1 MAQAAPLKAGAPRT
15 RKNDDPSLGRVI
27 AGRYRLESRIGE
39 GGMGIVY
46 RARHV
51 LIDRVVAVKLIRPDL
66 RGETHLRA
74 WMLREARAANRV
86 DHAHIIDIHDIGE
99 TDDGELYL
107 VMEYLVGTPLS
118 NELARGPLQLARAV
132 DVLEQMGAALSRAH
146 DLGVVHRDL
155 KSDNILLTARGG
167 RKDFVKILDFGLA
180 ALAHD
185 PRLAPK
191 GAVFG
196 TPEYMSPEQA
206 RGEQAG
212 PQSDLYALGVLFFEM
227 LTGQLPFKASDRET
241 LLEMQRTSPSPRP
254 STIRKDCHLVAEKIV
269 LRLLE
274 KDPRKRY
281 RDGHHLLEE
290 LKALQRSL
298 PSPSYD
304 KEGGPEAAPVA
315 PPPPPPPRSP
325 GVAEWASRAGL
336 FARMVTRAYPTANA
350 PAEVT
355 QGVATLWDVAA
366 KASSLEG
373 EIASHTRKL
382 EAHERRGRALRAE
395 IGRKVEELAHEESRV
410 LREAAAYAEEE
421 ASAKQELVRAEQLS
435 RERGAI
441 ADQAERTGQGN
452 RAVFEAAGAAFAMIE
467 AQKQWL
473 KTREV
478 RRTAREATAGDLRR
492 QIGELRDQ
500 LARYAEAL
508 EEDLNSGREK
518 VALRTREGLKYEKAF
533 GEAFALLMGHLKGKA
548 ECRDLMTELTS
559 GGAAG
564 ETEGASAEGDV
575 QPAAGARTLDG

>member
-1 MAQAAPLKAGAPRT
+1 MAQPAQQKPAAAAPRSKKA
-15 RKNDDPSLGRVI
+15 DDPALGKVI
-27 AGRYRLESRIGE
+27 AGRYRLEARIGE

-118 NELARGPLQLARAV
+118 NELAHGPMPLNRGV
-132 DVLEQMGAALSRAH
+132 DILEQMGAALSRAH

-155 KSDNILLTARGG
+155 KSDNILLTHRGG

-212 PQSDLYALGVLFFEM
+212 PHSDLYALGVLFFEM
-227 LTGQLPFKASDRET
+227 LTGQLPFRAGDRDS
-241 LLEMQRTSPSPRP
+241 LLEMQRTAPAPRP
-254 STIRKDCHLVAEKIV
+254 TSIRKDCHPAAERIV

-298 PSPSYD
+298 PSASWE
-304 KEGGPEAAPVA
+304 KEGTSGGETPPAAVPL
-315 PPPPPPPRSP
+315 PPPAPRAPS
-325 GVAEWASRAGL
+325 VIEWAGRAGL
-336 FARMVTRAYPTANA
+336 FARMVARAYPSGNA
-350 PAEVT
+350 APEIA
-355 QGVATLWDVAA
+355 QALATLWDLAA
-366 KASSLEG
+366 KASGLEG
-373 EIASHTRKL
+373 EVASHTRKL
-382 EAHERRGRALRAE
+382 EALERRGRALRAE

-410 LREAAAYAEEE
+410 LREAAAYGEEEE
-421 ASAKQELVRAEQLS
+421 AARRELGRAEQIAE
-435 RERGAI
+435 ERVANADRADRAGIGTRAI
-441 ADQAERTGQGN
+441 YEQ
-452 RAVFEAAGAAFAMIE
+452 AGAAHAMVE
-467 AQKQWL
+467 AQRQWL
-473 KTREV
+473 KTRET
-478 RRTAREATAGDLRR
+478 RRTGREASAADLRR
-492 QIGELRDQ
+492 QIEELRGQ

-508 EEDLNSGREK
+508 EEDLATGREK
-518 VALRTREGLKYEKAF
+518 VAGRAREGLKYEKSFFDASNV
-533 GEAFALLMGHLKGKA
+533 LMTHLKGKP
-548 ECRDLMTELTS
+548 ECRELMNELT
-559 GGAAG
+559 AG
-564 ETEGASAEGDV
+564 EHEPPPQPPGPSRAAE
-575 QPAAGARTLDG
+575 A

>member
-1 MAQAAPLKAGAPRT
+1 MAQPAPQKPAVAAPRT
-15 RKNDDPSLGRVI
+15 KKADDPALGKVI
-27 AGRYRLESRIGE
+27 AGRYRLEARVGE

-99 TDDGELYL
+99 TDEGELYL
-107 VMEYLVGTPLS
+107 VMEYLVGVALS
-118 NELARGPLQLARAV
+118 AELAHGPMPLNRGV
-132 DVLEQMGAALSRAH
+132 DILEQMGAALSRAH

-155 KSDNILLTARGG
+155 KSDNILLTHRGG

-212 PQSDLYALGVLFFEM
+212 PHSDLYALGVLFFEM
-227 LTGQLPFKASDRET
+227 LTGQLPFRAGDRDS
-241 LLEMQRTSPSPRP
+241 LLEMQRTAPAPRP
-254 STIRKDCHLVAEKIV
+254 SSIRKDCHPVAERIV

-298 PSPSYD
+298 PSASWE
-304 KEGGPEAAPVA
+304 KEGSGEAQPPA
-315 PPPPPPPRSP
+315 PPPPPAPRTP
-325 GVAEWASRAGL
+325 GVVEWAGRAGL
-336 FARMVTRAYPTANA
+336 FARMVARSYPSANA
-350 PAEVT
+350 APDVA
-355 QGVATLWDVAA
+355 QALATLWDLAA
-366 KASSLEG
+366 KASGLEG
-373 EIASHTRKL
+373 EVASHTRKL
-382 EAHERRGRALRAE
+382 EALERRGRALRAE

-410 LREAAAYAEEE
+410 LREAAAYGEEEE
-421 ASAKQELVRAEQLS
+421 AARRELGRAEQIS
-435 RERGAI
+435 EERVAI
-441 ADQAERTGQGN
+441 AD
-452 RAVFEAAGAAFAMIE
+452 RADRAGVGTRAIYEQAGAAHAMVE
-467 AQKQWL
+467 AQRQWL
-473 KTREV
+473 KTRET
-478 RRTAREATAGDLRR
+478 RRTGREASAADLRR
-492 QIGELRDQ
+492 QIEELRGQ

-508 EEDLNSGREK
+508 EEDLATGREK
-518 VALRTREGLKYEKAF
+518 VAGRAREGLKYEKSF
-533 GEAFALLMGHLKGKA
+533 LEASNVLMTHLKGKP
-548 ECRDLMTELTS
+548 ECRELMNELLAGSGDHEANQPTPGPSRNTE
-559 GGAAG
+559 A
-564 ETEGASAEGDV
+564 
-575 QPAAGARTLDG
+575 

>member
-1 MAQAAPLKAGAPRT
+1 M
-15 RKNDDPSLGRVI
+15 LGRVV
-27 AGRYRLESRIGE
+27 AGRYRLEARAGE
-39 GGMGIVY
+39 GGMGVVY

-51 LIDRVVAVKLIRPDL
+51 LIDRVVALKLIRPDL

-107 VMEYLVGTPLS
+107 VMEYLIGTPLS
-118 NELARGPLQLARAV
+118 NELAKGPMPIHRAV
-132 DVLEQMGAALSRAH
+132 DIIEQMGAALSRAH

-167 RKDFVKILDFGLA
+167 RPDFVKILDFGLA

-227 LTGQLPFKASDRET
+227 LTGQLPFRASDRDT
-241 LLEMQRTSPSPRP
+241 LLEMQRTAAAPRP
-254 STIRKDCHLVAEKIV
+254 STVRKDCQPVAERIV

-274 KDPRKRY
+274 KDARKRY

-298 PSPSYD
+298 PSPLYD
-304 KEGGPEAAPVA
+304 KEGTQESAPAA

-336 FARMVTRAYPTANA
+336 FARMVTRAYPAANA
-350 PAEVT
+350 
-355 QGVATLWDVAA
+355 
-366 KASSLEG
+366 
-373 EIASHTRKL
+373 
-382 EAHERRGRALRAE
+382 
-395 IGRKVEELAHEESRV
+395 
-410 LREAAAYAEEE
+410 
-421 ASAKQELVRAEQLS
+421 
-435 RERGAI
+435 
-441 ADQAERTGQGN
+441 
-452 RAVFEAAGAAFAMIE
+452 
-467 AQKQWL
+467 
-473 KTREV
+473 
-478 RRTAREATAGDLRR
+478 
-492 QIGELRDQ
+492 
-500 LARYAEAL
+500 
-508 EEDLNSGREK
+508 
-518 VALRTREGLKYEKAF
+518 
-533 GEAFALLMGHLKGKA
+533 
-548 ECRDLMTELTS
+548 
-559 GGAAG
+559 
-564 ETEGASAEGDV
+564 
-575 QPAAGARTLDG
+575 

>member
-1 MAQAAPLKAGAPRT
+1 MAQAAPLKAGAARG

-132 DVLEQMGAALSRAH
+132 DVIEQMGAALSRAH

-206 RGEQAG
+206 RGDE
-212 PQSDLYALGVLFFEM
+212 DLDQRVDVYALGVIMYEAAC
-227 LTGQLPFKASDRET
+227 GRVPFAGNNYLSVISQVLNE
-241 LLEMQRTSPSPRP
+241 SPKSPR
-254 STIRKDCHLVAEKIV
+254 TIRPDLSEEFDAIVMRAMAKDRKERYESVKTDRR
-269 LRLLE
+269 RLI
-274 KDPRKRY
+274 
-281 RDGHHLLEE
+281 H
-290 LKALQRSL
+290 S
-298 PSPSYD
+298 
-304 KEGGPEAAPVA
+304 
-315 PPPPPPPRSP
+315 
-325 GVAEWASRAGL
+325 
-336 FARMVTRAYPTANA
+336 
-350 PAEVT
+350 
-355 QGVATLWDVAA
+355 
-366 KASSLEG
+366 
-373 EIASHTRKL
+373 
-382 EAHERRGRALRAE
+382 
-395 IGRKVEELAHEESRV
+395 
-410 LREAAAYAEEE
+410 
-421 ASAKQELVRAEQLS
+421 
-435 RERGAI
+435 
-441 ADQAERTGQGN
+441 GQGDKN
-452 RAVFEAAGAAFAMIE
+452 RDTDELLVVC
-467 AQKQWL
+467 
-473 KTREV
+473 TRP
-478 RRTAREATAGDLRR
+478 RR
-492 QIGELRDQ
+492 
-500 LARYAEAL
+500 
-508 EEDLNSGREK
+508 
-518 VALRTREGLKYEKAF
+518 
-533 GEAFALLMGHLKGKA
+533 
-548 ECRDLMTELTS
+548 
-559 GGAAG
+559 
-564 ETEGASAEGDV
+564 
-575 QPAAGARTLDG
+575 

>member
-1 MAQAAPLKAGAPRT
+1 MAIMQKPSNSRGRSAH
-15 RKNDDPSLGRVI
+15 DPSLGKVI
-27 AGRYRLESRIGE
+27 AGRYRLEARIGE
-39 GGMGIVY
+39 GGMGVVY

-118 NELARGPLQLARAV
+118 AELARGPMPIQRGV
-132 DVLEQMGAALSRAH
+132 DILEQMCAALARAH

-155 KSDNILLTARGG
+155 KSDNILLTSRGG

-212 PQSDLYALGVLFFEM
+212 PQSDLYALGILFFEM
-227 LTGQLPFKASDRET
+227 LAGQLPFRAGDRDT
-241 LLEMQRTSPSPRP
+241 LLEMQRTAPAPRP
-254 STIRKDCHLVAEKIV
+254 TTIKKDVNPVAERIV

-298 PSPSYD
+298 PSTSWE
-304 KEGGPEAAPVA
+304 KEGAAPPDAQQAA
-315 PPPPPPPRSP
+315 PPPPPQPRSP
-325 GVAEWASRAGL
+325 AVAE
-336 FARMVTRAYPTANA
+336 
-350 PAEVT
+350 
-355 QGVATLWDVAA
+355 
-366 KASSLEG
+366 
-373 EIASHTRKL
+373 
-382 EAHERRGRALRAE
+382 
-395 IGRKVEELAHEESRV
+395 
-410 LREAAAYAEEE
+410 
-421 ASAKQELVRAEQLS
+421 
-435 RERGAI
+435 
-441 ADQAERTGQGN
+441 
-452 RAVFEAAGAAFAMIE
+452 
-467 AQKQWL
+467 
-473 KTREV
+473 
-478 RRTAREATAGDLRR
+478 
-492 QIGELRDQ
+492 
-500 LARYAEAL
+500 
-508 EEDLNSGREK
+508 
-518 VALRTREGLKYEKAF
+518 
-533 GEAFALLMGHLKGKA
+533 
-548 ECRDLMTELTS
+548 
-559 GGAAG
+559 
-564 ETEGASAEGDV
+564 
-575 QPAAGARTLDG
+575 